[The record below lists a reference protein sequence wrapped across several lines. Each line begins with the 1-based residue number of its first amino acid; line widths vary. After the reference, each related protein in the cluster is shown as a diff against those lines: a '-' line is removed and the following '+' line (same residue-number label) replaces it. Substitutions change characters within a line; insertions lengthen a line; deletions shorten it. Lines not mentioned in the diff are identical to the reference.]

1 MKAQTSCASMTNCLE
16 EGQPTV
22 DFWASSIPEEYRN
35 IRLED
40 CKELPQ
46 KLVAFGEEWVRKVP
60 FKSLYLYGQYGCG
73 KTTFAFALIR
83 KLLEKIKGCGYF
95 WPSYLSARQLDTRLL
110 KASKREDTDQEEI
123 ERLIALDLLF
133 IDDIDK
139 ISASERFKLQFFEI
153 IDGRLKN
160 KKPTI
165 ITSNCMPTELG
176 NLLDGAVISR
186 IGNTAKWD
194 MIKFPLKDLRLTQNA
209 NSTKFN

>member
-1 MKAQTSCASMTNCLE
+1 MTTQTSCGSMTNFTE
-16 EGQPTV
+16 KGYPTV

-40 CKELPQ
+40 CKELPP
-46 KLVAFGEEWVRKVP
+46 KLMAFGEEWASKMP
-60 FKSLYLYGQYGCG
+60 LKSLYLYGQYGCG

-83 KLLEKIKGCGYF
+83 KLFEKIRGRAYF
-95 WPSYLSARQLDTRLL
+95 WPCYLSARQLDTRLL
-110 KASKREDTDQEEI
+110 KASKQEDTDQEEI
-123 ERLIALDLLF
+123 ERLSEVDLLL

-139 ISASERFKLQFFEI
+139 VSASERFKLQLFEI

-186 IGNTAKWD
+186 IGNPAKWD

-209 NSTKFN
+209 QIIKFR